1 MPEREILLLGG
12 GGHAAVVAESA
23 VLAGWTIAGMI
34 DDRTDATLPVPGVPH
49 LGPHPRKPDEFSEQI
64 QDLMAAGVFVH
75 AAVGDGNLREAWL
88 SMFTDAPRATII
100 HPTAAVSDSA
110 MIEPG
115 GFIGPN
121 AVVNAR
127 AVIGSNVI
135 VNSGAVVEHDV
146 HVGDHAHLAPR
157 SVLAGESRVGACTL
171 IGAGAVVI
179 PKIRVGS
186 NAILGAGSVAT
197 SDIADDV
204 TAVGSPATILPT

>member
-1 MPEREILLLGG
+1 MPDRELLLLGG

-23 VLAGWTIAGMI
+23 ILAGWTIAGMI
-34 DDRTDATLPVPGVPH
+34 DDRPDATLPVAGVSH

-64 QDLMAAGVFVH
+64 QALLAAGVFVH
-75 AAVGDGNLREAWL
+75 AAVGDGNLRRAWL
-88 SMFTDAPRATII
+88 SVFNDVPRATII

-135 VNSGAVVEHDV
+135 VNSGSVVEHDV
-146 HVGDHAHLAPR
+146 QIGDHAHLAPR
-157 SVLAGESRVGACTL
+157 SVVAGESRVGACTL

-179 PKIRVGS
+179 PKIRIGA

-197 SDIADDV
+197 SDIPDEV
-204 TAVGSPATILPT
+204 TAVGCPATVLPA

>member
-1 MPEREILLLGG
+1 MPHRELLLLGG

-23 VLAGWTIAGMI
+23 ILAGWTIAGMI
-34 DDRTDATLPVPGVPH
+34 DDRSDATLPVAGVPH
-49 LGPHPRKPDEFSEQI
+49 LGPHAAKPEELSERV
-64 QDLMAAGVFVH
+64 QDLLAGGVFVH
-75 AAVGDGNLREAWL
+75 AAVGDGNLRQAWL
-88 SMFTDAPRATII
+88 SVFNQVPRATII

-115 GFIGPN
+115 GFIGPH

-146 HVGDHAHLAPR
+146 QVDDHAHLAPR
-157 SVLAGESRVGACTL
+157 CILAGESRVGACTL

-179 PKIRVGS
+179 PKIRIG
-186 NAILGAGSVAT
+186 AHTILGAGSVAT
-197 SDIADDV
+197 SDIPDNV
-204 TAVGSPATILPT
+204 TAVGSPATPLST